1 LAVGRLSVSGVVV
14 NAGDPESLRED
25 GALRDAVRAEQV
37 RLLYDDRGASLA
49 TAWIFA
55 VLMSAELVWAGTLR
69 PVAAAVFVGAMTIY
83 SLVRGGV
90 LIAYQRRR
98 PPAAQWKPWADL
110 FVWGTATG
118 GVIWGVGLFWLLAP
132 GRLDLQALVM
142 AGMIA
147 GTYGI
152 IGAAGSY
159 LPAFMTFFTPLIP
172 AGIWFALQRDTL
184 HEVTAVVLVIW
195 LPTVW
200 LLGRRYNAHLVEA
213 LELRFE
219 NAALADNLRAQ
230 KHVAEQNNLAKSRF
244 LAAASHDLR
253 QPVHAL
259 GMFVGALRSHDLAPK
274 SAELAEHMDA
284 SIASLDGLFTAL
296 LDVSRLDAGV
306 IESRPV
312 TLELAPLF
320 ARIRRDLSADAQ
332 AKGVRLVFAP
342 TTVSLRSDP
351 VLLERV
357 MRNLVGNAVRY
368 TDAGTVLV
376 GCRRHGK
383 TLSLEVWD
391 TGRGIAPEQQE
402 VIFEEFYQVAG
413 KTSDGGEGLGLGLAI
428 VRRLTG
434 LLDHPLTLWSRPG
447 TGSVF
452 RVQVP
457 RVATPRRL
465 GVELAPA
472 APPADPASALILA
485 IDDEAVVRTAMAELL
500 SSWGHRVIP
509 ADGAETALAALKGG
523 VVPDLI
529 VCDFRLGHGHTG
541 LQAIARLQAACG
553 VRIPAILLTGETA
566 PEKLREAQGGGYP
579 LLHKPL
585 APGRL
590 RAAVT
595 MQLRRLG
602 GAAAVAAE

>member
-1 LAVGRLSVSGVVV
+1 M
-14 NAGDPESLRED
+14 
-25 GALRDAVRAEQV
+25 RAEQV
-37 RLLYDDRGASLA
+37 RLLYAGSGLSLA
-49 TAWIFA
+49 STWVISILLCA
-55 VLMSAELVWAGTLR
+55 MLVWAGTMSVL
-69 PVAAAVFVGAMTIY
+69 AAAVFLAFTTLHTVVRAGVGWTY
-83 SLVRGGV
+83 E
-90 LIAYQRRR
+90 RRA
-98 PPAAQWKPWADL
+98 PPAAEWKRWADL
-110 FVWGTATG
+110 FVVGTAAG
-118 GVIWGVGLFWLLAP
+118 GITWGAGLMWMLP
-132 GRLDLQALVM
+132 PERLDLQALIM
-142 AGMIA
+142 ACMVF

-152 IGAAGSY
+152 VGAAGSY
-159 LPAFMTFFTPLIP
+159 LPAFMTFFLPIVP
-172 AGIWFALQRDTL
+172 AIVWFALRADTL
-184 HEVTAVVLVIW
+184 HLICAAVLTIW
-195 LPTVW
+195 LPTVGV
-200 LLGRRYNAHLVEA
+200 LGRRYNASLVEA

-219 NAALADNLRAQ
+219 NAALADGLRAQ

-274 SAELAEHMDA
+274 SAELAQHMDA

-312 TLELAPLF
+312 TLELGPLL
-320 ARIRRDLSADAQ
+320 ARIERDLSAEAQ

-391 TGRGIAPEQQE
+391 TGRGIAPELQE

-434 LLDHPLTLWSRPG
+434 L
-447 TGSVF
+447 
-452 RVQVP
+452 
-457 RVATPRRL
+457 
-465 GVELAPA
+465 
-472 APPADPASALILA
+472 
-485 IDDEAVVRTAMAELL
+485 
-500 SSWGHRVIP
+500 
-509 ADGAETALAALKGG
+509 
-523 VVPDLI
+523 
-529 VCDFRLGHGHTG
+529 
-541 LQAIARLQAACG
+541 
-553 VRIPAILLTGETA
+553 
-566 PEKLREAQGGGYP
+566 
-579 LLHKPL
+579 
-585 APGRL
+585 
-590 RAAVT
+590 
-595 MQLRRLG
+595 
-602 GAAAVAAE
+602 

>member
-1 LAVGRLSVSGVVV
+1 MADVATSS
-14 NAGDPESLRED
+14 DPKT
-25 GALRDAVRAEQV
+25 LRDAVRAEQV
-37 RLLYDDRGASLA
+37 RLIYADGGVSLVNTWFISGMLA
-49 TAWIFA
+49 ALLVYEKTMSLTAA
-55 VLMSAELVWAGTLR
+55 LVWMGFMSLHSFSRLAVVLAYRRRKPALSQWRPWARAFVAGT
-69 PVAAAVFVGAMTIY
+69 AA
-83 SLVRGGV
+83 GG
-90 LIAYQRRR
+90 LT
-98 PPAAQWKPWADL
+98 
-110 FVWGTATG
+110 WG
-118 GVIWGVGLFWLLAP
+118 IGLFWLLAP
-132 GRLDLQALVM
+132 GRLDLQALVLAM
-142 AGMIA
+142 FVV
-147 GTYGI
+147 GTYGL
-152 IGAAGSY
+152 IGSSGAY
-159 LPAFMTFFTPLIP
+159 LPAFSTFFIP
-172 AGIWFALQRDTL
+172 IVPAVLWFVLQGDALHLTFAL
-184 HEVTAVVLVIW
+184 VMVLWTPSVA
-195 LPTVW
+195 
-200 LLGRRYNAHLVEA
+200 LLGRRYNANLVEA

-219 NAALADNLRAQ
+219 NAALADGLRAQ

-274 SAELAEHMDA
+274 TAELAEHMDA

-320 ARIRRDLSADAQ
+320 ARIRRDLAAEAE
-332 AKGVRLVFAP
+332 AKGVRLIFAP

-376 GCRRHGK
+376 GCRRRTIKGGGK

-391 TGRGIAPEQQE
+391 TGRGIAPDLQE

-434 LLDHPLTLWSRPG
+434 LLNHPMTLWSELG
-447 TGSVF
+447 VGSVF
-452 RVQVP
+452 RVSVP
-457 RVATPRRL
+457 RVAKPRRL
-465 GVELAPA
+465 GAELAPA
-472 APPADPASALILA
+472 PPPADPASALILA
-485 IDDEAVVRTAMAELL
+485 IDDEAVVRRAMAELL
-500 SSWGHRVIP
+500 SSWGHRVIA
-509 ADGAETALAALKGG
+509 ADGAETALAALKGKSQAAM

-529 VCDFRLGHGHTG
+529 VCDFRLGQGQTG

-553 VRIPAILLTGETA
+553 VRVPAILLTGETA

-602 GAAAVAAE
+602 GAPAVAAE

>member
-1 LAVGRLSVSGVVV
+1 MTDVVTP
-14 NAGDPESLRED
+14 GDPK
-25 GALRDAVRAEQV
+25 ALHDAVRAEQV
-37 RLLYDDRGASLA
+37 RLLYSDHGMALASTWVVSL
-49 TAWIFA
+49 
-55 VLMSAELVWAGTLR
+55 LLSGLLVWEKTLA
-69 PVAAAVFVGAMTIY
+69 PVAAGVFLAFMTLHTAVRAAVQAAY
-83 SLVRGGV
+83 VRR
-90 LIAYQRRR
+90 A
-98 PPAAQWKPWADL
+98 PPAADWKRWADR
-110 FVWGTATG
+110 FVVGTAAG
-118 GVIWGVGLFWLLAP
+118 GVTWGVGLFWLLPP
-132 GRLDLQALVM
+132 GRLDLQALVLAFM
-142 AGMIA
+142 VV

-152 IGAAGSY
+152 VSSAGSY
-159 LPAFMTFFTPLIP
+159 LPAFMTYFVPIVP
-172 AGIWFALQRDTL
+172 AILWFAFQQDILHLVCAATMTL
-184 HEVTAVVLVIW
+184 W
-195 LPTVW
+195 LPTVAV
-200 LLGRRYNAHLVEA
+200 LGRRYNAGLVEA

-219 NAALADNLRAQ
+219 NAALADSLRAQ
-230 KHVAEQNNLAKSRF
+230 KHVADQNSQAKSRF

-274 SAELAEHMDA
+274 SAELAAHMDA

-306 IESRPV
+306 IESRPA
-312 TLELAPLF
+312 TLELAPMF
-320 ARIRRDLSADAQ
+320 ARIARDLGAEAE

-342 TTVSLRSDP
+342 TTASVRSDP

-368 TDAGTVLV
+368 TDAGAVLV
-376 GCRRHGK
+376 GCRHLAKKGGGK
-383 TLSLEVWD
+383 RISLEVWD
-391 TGRGIAPEQQE
+391 TGRGIAPDQQE
-402 VIFEEFYQVAG
+402 AIFEDFYQVDDAER
-413 KTSDGGEGLGLGLAI
+413 TGGAGLGLGLAI
-428 VRRLTG
+428 VRRLTA
-434 LLDHPLTLWSRPG
+434 LLEHPMTLWSEPG
-447 TGSVF
+447 VGSVF

-465 GVELAPA
+465 GVQLAAATPPVDPA
-472 APPADPASALILA
+472 AALIVA
-485 IDDEAVVRTAMAELL
+485 IDDEVVVRTAMAELL

-509 ADGAETALAALKGG
+509 AASGEAALAALKDGAT
-523 VVPDLI
+523 PDLI
-529 VCDFRLGHGHTG
+529 VCDFRLARGETG

-566 PEKLREAQGGGYP
+566 PEKLREAQAGGYP

-595 MQLRRLG
+595 TVLRRSG

>member
-1 LAVGRLSVSGVVV
+1 IV
-14 NAGDPESLRED
+14 
-25 GALRDAVRAEQV
+25 
-37 RLLYDDRGASLA
+37 
-49 TAWIFA
+49 
-55 VLMSAELVWAGTLR
+55 
-69 PVAAAVFVGAMTIY
+69 
-83 SLVRGGV
+83 
-90 LIAYQRRR
+90 
-98 PPAAQWKPWADL
+98 PAI
-110 FVWGTATG
+110 V
-118 GVIWGVGLFWLLAP
+118 
-132 GRLDLQALVM
+132 
-142 AGMIA
+142 
-147 GTYGI
+147 
-152 IGAAGSY
+152 
-159 LPAFMTFFTPLIP
+159 
-172 AGIWFALQRDTL
+172 WFALRGDTL
-184 HEVTAVVLVIW
+184 HLICAVVLTVW
-195 LPTVW
+195 LPTVAV
-200 LLGRRYNAHLVEA
+200 LGRRYNASLVEA

-219 NAALADNLRAQ
+219 NAALADSLRAQ

-259 GMFVGALRSHDLAPK
+259 GMFVGALRSHELAPK

-306 IESRPV
+306 IEGRPV

-320 ARIRRDLSADAQ
+320 ARIRRDLIADAE
-332 AKGVRLVFAP
+332 AKGVRLIFAP
-342 TTVSLRSDP
+342 TSVSLRSDP

-376 GCRRHGK
+376 GCRRLMKKGGGAM
-383 TLSLEVWD
+383 LSLEVWD

-413 KTSDGGEGLGLGLAI
+413 KTSAGGEGLGLGLAI

-434 LLDHPLTLWSRPG
+434 LLNHPMTLWSRPG
-447 TGSVF
+447 VGSVF

-457 RVATPRRL
+457 RVATARRVGL
-465 GVELAPA
+465 ELAPA

-509 ADGAETALAALKGG
+509 AAGAEPALAALKGG
-523 VVPDLI
+523 IVPDLI
-529 VCDFRLGHGHTG
+529 VCDFRLGHGQTG

-595 MQLRRLG
+595 LQLRRLG
-602 GAAAVAAE
+602 GAPAVAAE

>member
-1 LAVGRLSVSGVVV
+1 MADVVQS
-14 NAGDPESLRED
+14 GDPD
-25 GALRDAVRAEQV
+25 ALRDAVRAEQV
-37 RLLYDDRGASLA
+37 RLLYADGGVSLA
-49 TAWIFA
+49 STWIVA
-55 VLMSAELVWAGTLR
+55 VLLCVLLVWAGTLSLS
-69 PVAAAVFVGAMTIY
+69 AAAVFVAFMTLH
-83 SLVRGGV
+83 SV
-90 LIAYQRRR
+90 LRASAQIAYRRR
-98 PPAAQWKPWADL
+98 TPPASEWKRWADL
-110 FVWGTATG
+110 FVAGTAAG
-118 GVIWGVGLFWLLAP
+118 GVTWGVGLFWLLAP
-132 GRLDLQALVM
+132 DRLDLQAVVM
-142 AGMIA
+142 AVMVA

-152 IGAAGSY
+152 VGAAGAY
-159 LPAFMTFFTPLIP
+159 LPAFMTFFLPLVP
-172 AGIWFALQRDTL
+172 AIAWFVLQRDTL
-184 HEVTAVVLVIW
+184 HLVSALVLLIW
-195 LPTVW
+195 MPTVA
-200 LLGRRYNAHLVEA
+200 LLGRRYNANLVEA

-219 NAALADNLRAQ
+219 NAALADGLRAQ

-306 IESRPV
+306 IESRPA
-312 TLELAPLF
+312 TMELQPMF
-320 ARIRRDLSADAQ
+320 ARIRRDLAAEAE
-332 AKGVRLVFAP
+332 AKGVRLVFAA
-342 TTVSLRSDP
+342 TSASVRSDP

-368 TDAGTVLV
+368 TDAGAVLV
-376 GCRRHGK
+376 GCRRRGK
-383 TLSLEVWD
+383 RLSLEVWD

-413 KTSDGGEGLGLGLAI
+413 KTSDGGAGLGLGLAI
-428 VRRLTG
+428 VRRLTS
-434 LLDHPLTLWSRPG
+434 LLEHPMTIWSQPG

-472 APPADPASALILA
+472 APPANPASALILA

-500 SSWGHRVIP
+500 GSWGHRVIP
-509 ADGAETALAALKGG
+509 AAGAEAALAALKGG
-523 VVPDLI
+523 PHAGIIVPDLI
-529 VCDFRLGHGHTG
+529 VCDFRLGHGETG
-541 LQAIARLQAACG
+541 LHAIARLQAASG

-595 MQLRRLG
+595 AQLRRPG

>member
-1 LAVGRLSVSGVVV
+1 MADVATS
-14 NAGDPESLRED
+14 GDPNGD
-25 GALRDAVRAEQV
+25 TGALRDAVRAEQV
-37 RLLYDDRGASLA
+37 RLLYGDGGASVI

-55 VLMSAELVWAGTLR
+55 ILITGQMVWAGTMSVL
-69 PVAAAVFVGAMTIY
+69 AASVFVAAMTIY
-83 SLVRGGV
+83 SAVRLGV
-90 LIAYQRRR
+90 LLAYRRR
-98 PPAAQWKPWADL
+98 SPPAAEWKRWADW
-110 FVWGTATG
+110 FVVGTATG
-118 GVIWGVGLFWLLAP
+118 GVIWGIGLFWLLAP

-142 AGMIA
+142 ASMVA

-152 IGAAGSY
+152 IGAAGAY
-159 LPAFMTFFTPLIP
+159 LPAFMTFFVPLVP
-172 AGIWFALQRDTL
+172 AGIWFVLQRDTL
-184 HEVTAVVLVIW
+184 HVAAALVLMIW
-195 LPTVW
+195 LPTVA
-200 LLGRRYNAHLVEA
+200 LLGRRYNANLVEA

-219 NAALADNLRAQ
+219 NAALADSLRAQ
-230 KHVAEQNNLAKSRF
+230 KQVAEQNNLAKSRF

-312 TLELAPLF
+312 TVELAPLF
-320 ARIRRDLSADAQ
+320 ARIRRDLTAEAE
-332 AKGVRLVFAP
+332 AKGVRLIFAP

-368 TDAGTVLV
+368 TDAGAVLV
-376 GCRRHGK
+376 GCRRHTKEGHGK

-391 TGRGIAPEQQE
+391 TGRGIAPELQE

-413 KTSDGGEGLGLGLAI
+413 KTSESREGLGLGLAI

-434 LLDHPLTLWSRPG
+434 LLDHPMTLWSQPG
-447 TGSVF
+447 VGSVF
-452 RVQVP
+452 RVAVP

-465 GVELAPA
+465 GAELAPA
-472 APPADPASALILA
+472 TPPADPASALILA

-509 ADGAETALAALKGG
+509 AAGAEAALAALKGG
-523 VVPDLI
+523 IVPDLI
-529 VCDFRLGHGHTG
+529 VCDFRLGQGQTG

-553 VRIPAILLTGETA
+553 VRVPAILLTGETA

-595 MQLRRLG
+595 LQLRRLG
-602 GAAAVAAE
+602 GAPAVAAE

>member
-1 LAVGRLSVSGVVV
+1 VTDVVTP
-14 NAGDPESLRED
+14 GDPK
-25 GALRDAVRAEQV
+25 ALRDAVRAEQV
-37 RLLYDDRGASLA
+37 RLLYADG
-49 TAWIFA
+49 
-55 VLMSAELVWAGTLR
+55 LMSLGTTWVIAFLLCGLLIWSGTLSALAATVFLAFMTLHTAARAGMQLAYRRDPPQPADWKRWADRFVAGT
-69 PVAAAVFVGAMTIY
+69 AA
-83 SLVRGGV
+83 GG
-90 LIAYQRRR
+90 L
-98 PPAAQWKPWADL
+98 
-110 FVWGTATG
+110 T
-118 GVIWGVGLFWLLAP
+118 WGVGLFWLLAP

-142 AGMIA
+142 AFMVT

-152 IGAAGSY
+152 VSSAGCY
-159 LPAFMTFFTPLIP
+159 LPAFMTFFVPIVP
-172 AGIWFALQRDTL
+172 AIVWFGLQGDALHLLCAATL
-184 HEVTAVVLVIW
+184 VVW
-195 LPTVW
+195 LPTVA
-200 LLGRRYNAHLVEA
+200 LLGRRYNASLVEA

-219 NAALADNLRAQ
+219 NAALADGLRAQ

-306 IESRPV
+306 IESRPATV
-312 TLELAPLF
+312 ELTPIF
-320 ARIRRDLSADAQ
+320 ARIRRDLSAEAE

-342 TTVSLRSDP
+342 TTVSVCSDP

-376 GCRRHGK
+376 GCRHLAKKGGGK
-383 TLSLEVWD
+383 RISLEVWD

-413 KTSDGGEGLGLGLAI
+413 KTSESGVGLGLGLAI

-434 LLDHPLTLWSRPG
+434 LLEHPMTLWSEPG
-447 TGSVF
+447 VGSVF

-465 GVELAPA
+465 GVELAA
-472 APPADPASALILA
+472 ATPPADPAAALIVA

-509 ADGAETALAALKGG
+509 AASGEAALAALKGG
-523 VVPDLI
+523 VTPDLI
-529 VCDFRLGHGHTG
+529 VCDFRLARGETG

-566 PEKLREAQGGGYP
+566 PEKLREAQAGGYP

-590 RAAVT
+590 RAAVST
-595 MQLRRLG
+595 VLRRTG

>member
-1 LAVGRLSVSGVVV
+1 MAEVVSSA
-14 NAGDPESLRED
+14 NAD
-25 GALRDAVRAEQV
+25 ALRDAVRAEQV
-37 RLLYDDRGASLA
+37 RLLYVDSGVSLLSTWSVSLLLCGGLIWAGGMSLLAAGVFVAFMTLHTGVRLALARAYRRARPPASDWRRWADRFVAG
-49 TAWIFA
+49 TAA
-55 VLMSAELVWAGTLR
+55 GGLVWA
-69 PVAAAVFVGAMTIY
+69 
-83 SLVRGGV
+83 
-90 LIAYQRRR
+90 
-98 PPAAQWKPWADL
+98 
-110 FVWGTATG
+110 
-118 GVIWGVGLFWLLAP
+118 VGLFWMLVP
-132 GRLDLQALVM
+132 GRVDLQALVM
-142 AGMIA
+142 AFMIV

-152 IGAAGSY
+152 IATAGSY
-159 LPAFMTFFTPLIP
+159 LPAFMTFFLPIVSGVL
-172 AGIWFALQRDTL
+172 WFALQGDSL
-184 HEVTAVVLVIW
+184 HLVSAAAMVIW
-195 LPTVW
+195 MPTVA
-200 LLGRRYNAHLVEA
+200 LLGRRYNASLVEA

-219 NAALADNLRAQ
+219 NAALADGLRAQ

-259 GMFVGALRSHDLAPK
+259 GMFVGALRSHELPPK
-274 SAELAEHMDA
+274 SAELAEHMDS

-306 IESRPV
+306 IESRPA
-312 TLELAPLF
+312 TLELAPMF
-320 ARIRRDLSADAQ
+320 TRIRRDLSAEAQ
-332 AKGVRLVFAP
+332 IKGVKLVFAP
-342 TTVSLRSDP
+342 TTVSVRSDP

-357 MRNLVGNAVRY
+357 VRNLVGNAVRY
-368 TDAGTVLV
+368 TEAGTVLV
-376 GCRRHGK
+376 GCRRRGK
-383 TLSLEVWD
+383 SLSLEVWD

-413 KTSDGGEGLGLGLAI
+413 KTSDGGAGLGLGLAI

-434 LLDHPLTLWSRPG
+434 LLEHPLTLWSEPG
-447 TGSVF
+447 VGSVF

-457 RVATPRRL
+457 RVATPRRS
-465 GVELAPA
+465 GVELAAA
-472 APPADPASALILA
+472 APPADPASALIVA

-509 ADGAETALAALKGG
+509 AAGAETALAALKGRAT
-523 VVPDLI
+523 PDLI
-529 VCDFRLGHGHTG
+529 VCDFRLARGETG

-566 PEKLREAQGGGYP
+566 PEKLREAQAGGYP

-595 MQLRRLG
+595 TVLRRAGG
-602 GAAAVAAE
+602 GAQVAAE